1 MERDIYPAMTGVV
14 RTAHLREVLQLRVVG
29 LREHEAE
36 ELDGG
41 VQVRLVSVPVAGN
54 VALDGFEGLMAC
66 LFQGGR
72 SSRMDRDKQPQR
84 QRYEQKSVGRQRLQ
98 RACCMSLAG
107 GIGVQECSVLY
118 EP

>member
-66 LFQGGR
+66 LFQSGR

-84 QRYEQKSVGRQRLQ
+84 QR
-98 RACCMSLAG
+98 
-107 GIGVQECSVLY
+107 
-118 EP
+118 